1 MHPED
6 SVRVHL
12 TFSTVL
18 KLKGHCAIER
28 ADGHLSTWTKRYLC
42 SDSKRTVRVVKT
54 AGVGI
59 CFCDLAKGS
68 RVFSECRITV
78 LFILREWMFI
88 LEQLKPGRHLER
100 KSEGGSSC
108 GKKGGST
115 WVKAQFLSQDLLG
128 YDYHLDGQR
137 CQ

>member
-1 MHPED
+1 MMICIKESLLKQGPSCVFEVFVLNVRQASSLVHPED

-42 SDSKRTVRVVKT
+42 SDSKRTVRVVRT

-68 RVFSECRITV
+68 RI
-78 LFILREWMFI
+78 
-88 LEQLKPGRHLER
+88 
-100 KSEGGSSC
+100 
-108 GKKGGST
+108 
-115 WVKAQFLSQDLLG
+115 
-128 YDYHLDGQR
+128 
-137 CQ
+137 